1 MPKRTNDGLSKRCE
15 HARKSWRDCACPW
28 WFGFHH
34 GGREYRF
41 SLSKITA
48 MRGMPAPRSKEEAIT
63 LRDAFRAQ
71 IRSGTF
77 TAESGRGTIA
87 VPPVETQLTLGDVID
102 QYLKRHVR
110 TPTRRPRARAQMEVL
125 IAVARRAEIPAA
137 HGAMIRLDQKPIDAI
152 TKADVEAVRTWRRQ
166 ELAAGKSRPGAKGGE
181 VGINRVLSRLR
192 HVFSWAIAEGH
203 IKDTPFKR
211 GPVTVIKLE
220 SSVEGAR
227 TRRLDAGTQSALL
240 RHADGHLRAVLVAA
254 LTTGCRIGELLSLQ
268 WSQVRRDDKGEARYL
283 ILTAAKTK
291 TAESRTIPIGPRLR
305 AELEMRRHAPDGQEH
320 PTEAFVFGN
329 EAGEQVRSIRQQWED
344 AVLKAH
350 GLTPTRHRG
359 KLTAESRAALQ
370 TIDLHVHDLRREF
383 ACSLL
388 ESGAALH
395 DVQAFL
401 GHGNITTTSTYLQS
415 APVRLERAL
424 LRMEESAGFAH
435 DSHKLESDT
444 SVEGEKPTTESA
456 ANLLN

>member
-15 HARKSWRDCACPW
+15 HARKGWRDCSCPW
-28 WFGFHH
+28 WFGFYHD
-34 GGREYRF
+34 GREYRF
-41 SLSKITA
+41 SLTKITSA
-48 MRGMPAPRSKEEAIT
+48 RGEPAPRSKEEAIT
-63 LRDAFRAQ
+63 LRDRLRAE
-71 IRSGTF
+71 IRLGTF
-77 TAESGRGTIA
+77 IGG
-87 VPPVETQLTLGDVID
+87 VKLPPPIETRLTFGDVVD

-125 IAVARRAEIPAA
+125 IAVGRRAEIPAA
-137 HGAMIRLDQKPIDAI
+137 NGATIRFEQKPIDAI

-181 VGINRVLSRLR
+181 VGINRLLSRLR

-203 IKDTPFKR
+203 ITDTPFKR
-211 GPVTVIKLE
+211 GPVTVVKLE

-227 TRRLDAGTQSALL
+227 TRRLDAGTQNALL

-254 LTTGCRIGELLSLQ
+254 LSTGCRIGELLSLQ
-268 WSQVRRDDKGEARYL
+268 WAQIRRDDKGEARYL
-283 ILTAAKTK
+283 LLTAAKTK

-320 PTEAFVFGN
+320 PATAYVFGN
-329 EAGEQVRSIRQQWED
+329 AVGEQVRNIRQQWED

-350 GLTPTRHRG
+350 GHTPTRRRG
-359 KLTAESRAALQ
+359 KLTAPAQAAYQ
-370 TIDLHVHDLRREF
+370 AIDLHVHDLRREF

-415 APVRLERAL
+415 APVRLEKAL
-424 LRMEESAGFAH
+424 HRMEEAAGFAQ
-435 DSHKLESDT
+435 DSHTEDSEASPEAPEPKLET
-444 SVEGEKPTTESA
+444 P